1 MKTKKLSLK
10 GLLLKQ
16 LLPAKKLT
24 APLPKKSGVASKI
37 RLVVLSGMLLTL
49 SNPIIARTVYC
60 TNCGTQTT
68 QLANKIQLAQQ
79 YAKTVQQ
86 YTKQL
91 QQYQA
96 QLRDLQLNPTSVMSS
111 DVQKIV
117 KGVGDVM
124 SSGQSIGG
132 SLKDIEGNFSKTYK
146 DPLSGTFS
154 ENFKTWT
161 TSSQDTLGAAMKAAG
176 LHRDAYATDTAALA
190 GLYNKTQ
197 SSQGTVA
204 AVQTLSEIN
213 VMQVQQMQK
222 LQDLIATQNVASS
235 AFMAAQNSKEQ
246 AKADDYEAGLKY
258 ARDRAAYEASPEF
271 RAKYLDKFK

>member
-1 MKTKKLSLK
+1 MKKR
-10 GLLLKQ
+10 LLIL
-16 LLPAKKLT
+16 AM
-24 APLPKKSGVASKI
+24 
-37 RLVVLSGMLLTL
+37 SGMLLTL
-49 SNPIIARTVYC
+49 SNSAFARTVYC
-60 TNCGTQTT
+60 TNCGTQAT
-68 QLANKIQLAQQ
+68 QLANRAQLAQQ

-96 QLRDLQLNPTSVMSS
+96 QLRDLQLNPTSIMGPE
-111 DVQKIV
+111 VQKLVNGI
-117 KGVGDVM
+117 GNVM

-132 SLKDIEGNFSKTYK
+132 SMKEIEGNFSKTFK
-146 DPLSGTFS
+146 DPQSGTFS

-161 TSSQDTLGAAMKAAG
+161 TSSQDTLGGAMKAAG
-176 LHRDAYATDTAALA
+176 MHRDAYANDTAALA

-197 SSQGTVA
+197 KSLGTVA

-246 AKADDYEAGLKY
+246 AAVESDAALQAGALAIK
-258 ARDRAAYEASPEF
+258 P
-271 RAKYLDKFK
+271 KTLPTLDTKPKNYKKFDLYQ

>member
-1 MKTKKLSLK
+1 MKKR
-10 GLLLKQ
+10 LLIL
-16 LLPAKKLT
+16 AM
-24 APLPKKSGVASKI
+24 
-37 RLVVLSGMLLTL
+37 GMLLTL
-49 SNPIIARTVYC
+49 SNPASAVFC
-60 TNCGTQTT
+60 ANCASEVTQIM
-68 QLANKIQLAQQ
+68 NRIQLASQ

-96 QLRDLQLNPTSVMSS
+96 QLRDLQLNPAGIMSS
-111 DVQKIV
+111 NVQQLVNGI
-117 KGVGDVM
+117 GDVM

-132 SLKDIEGNFSKTYK
+132 SMSEIEGNFSKTFK

-176 LHRDAYATDTAALA
+176 LIRDSYATDTAALA
-190 GLYNKTQ
+190 ALYNKTQ

-235 AFMAAQNSKEQ
+235 AYMAAQNSKDQ
-246 AKADDYEAGLKY
+246 AKEK
-258 ARDRAAYEASPEF
+258 AATV
-271 RAKYLDKFK
+271 RFKATPMPDPKNYQTSTF

>member
-1 MKTKKLSLK
+1 MKKR
-10 GLLLKQ
+10 LL
-16 LLPAKKLT
+16 
-24 APLPKKSGVASKI
+24 I
-37 RLVVLSGMLLTL
+37 LVSSALLTL
-49 SNPIIARTVYC
+49 SNSTIARTVYC

-86 YTKQL
+86 YATQL

-96 QLRDLQLNPTSVMSS
+96 QLQDLKLNPASIMGPE
-111 DVQKIV
+111 VQKLVI
-117 KGVGDVM
+117 GVGEIM
-124 SSGQSIGG
+124 ASGQSIGG
-132 SLKDIEGNFSKTYK
+132 SMSKIEGNFSKTFK

-161 TSSQDTLGAAMKAAG
+161 TSSQDTLGAAMKSAG
-176 LHRDAYATDTAALA
+176 LIRDSYATDAAALA
-190 GLYNKTQ
+190 ALYNKTQ
-197 SSQGTVA
+197 ASQGTVA

-235 AFMAAQNSKEQ
+235 AFMAAQNSKET
-246 AKADDYEAGLKY
+246 KARGDFDSAYNHDKIMKLGGPEAEAERLK
-258 ARDRAAYEASPEF
+258 
-271 RAKYLDKFK
+271 KFQ

>member
-1 MKTKKLSLK
+1 MKKR
-10 GLLLKQ
+10 LLIL
-16 LLPAKKLT
+16 
-24 APLPKKSGVASKI
+24 
-37 RLVVLSGMLLTL
+37 VLSSALLTL
-49 SNPIIARTVYC
+49 SNSAFARTVYC

-132 SLKDIEGNFSKTYK
+132 TLKDIEGNFSKTFK

-235 AFMAAQNSKEQ
+235 AFMAAQNSKET
-246 AKADDYEAGLKY
+246 KARGDFD
-258 ARDRAAYEASPEF
+258 AAYNHDKIMKLGGAEAEAE
-271 RAKYLDKFK
+271 RLKKFQ